1 MARRIARQRAGPY
14 WRTASTSVSAM
25 PRQSGKGFDVG
36 VCCMEFGK
44 LNHYFSLDF
53 ASELPL
59 CIVISFEEIY
69 MNSIPDTR
77 HTLLVRLRDKGNRQ
91 AWRSSWISTSRWSIA
106 LPGSRATARGCTR
119 RHPGDT
125 RGRGFGDRPMGA
137 RPLQGPF
144 SGLAFRIAK
153 NLAINAL
160 LSRRHRHGGAARRRS
175 NNSSNNSRPLTSGKR
190 AFTNWSTAG
199 RPFNGPPGRFATN
212 FTRTHGMRSGVPPLG
227 GNRSG
232 AAAERLGMTVG
243 AVYAARS
250 RILVRLREKIEQL
263 ESD

>member
-1 MARRIARQRAGPY
+1 
-14 WRTASTSVSAM
+14 
-25 PRQSGKGFDVG
+25 
-36 VCCMEFGK
+36 MEFGK

-91 AWRSSWISTSRWSIA
+91 AWREFLDIYEPLVYRLA
-106 LPGSRATARGCTR
+106 
-119 RHPGDT
+119 
-125 RGRGFGDRPMGA
+125 RGRGLQHADALDVTQATLAAVASAIDRWEPDPCRGRFRA
-137 RPLQGPF
+137 WL
-144 SGLAFRIAK
+144 FRIAK

-160 LSRRHRHGGAARRRS
+160 LSRRHRPRGSGQTTIQQLLEQQPAVDEREASVYELEYRRETFQWAARQVRDEFHE
-175 NNSSNNSRPLTSGKR
+175 NTWD
-190 AFTNWSTAG
+190 AFWGTA
-199 RPFNGPPGRFATN
+199 
-212 FTRTHGMRSGVPPLG
+212 VG
-227 GNRSG
+227 GESIR